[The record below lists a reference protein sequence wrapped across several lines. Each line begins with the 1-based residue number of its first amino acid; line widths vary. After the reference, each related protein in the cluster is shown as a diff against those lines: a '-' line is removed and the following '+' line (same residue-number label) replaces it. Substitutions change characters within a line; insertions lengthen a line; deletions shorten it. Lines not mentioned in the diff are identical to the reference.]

1 MAELFED
8 CILLIDDFYA
18 FHIICKYY
26 ENHVYY
32 YIHNNT

>member
-8 CILLIDDFYA
+8 CIFLIDDFYA

-26 ENHVYY
+26 EKHVYY
-32 YIHNNT
+32 YTHNNT